1 MKRKKHPL
9 RNFLIFLLLVVV
21 VGLSYYVYEYTS
33 FFIIKDVHVLGN
45 LLVDVESV
53 ENYIGVD
60 EGLHYFKANQF
71 ELEEKLKTQPQIK
84 NCVVKKIFPNGLD
97 IKVIER
103 VPIVA
108 IYYSET
114 YLIVDDEMIV
124 IDTRND
130 PGDLYVIKGYDFDY
144 FFVGYEI
151 TDEDSYILKQA
162 IDLAVL
168 VIDSDLNS
176 KPPIVIEEEEILLLL
191 EEEIYANFGRGKY
204 IEERFNEMLAIYN
217 ALVENGNNI
226 GVIDV
231 RFDAVPVF
239 RPLGDI

>member
-9 RNFLIFLLLVVV
+9 RNFFIFLLLVVI

-33 FFIIKDVHVLGN
+33 FFIIKDVHILGN

-60 EGLHYFKANQF
+60 EGLHFFKTNQF
-71 ELEEKLKTQPQIK
+71 DLEEKMKTHPQIK
-84 NCVVKKIFPNGLD
+84 NCIVKKVFPNSLD

-103 VPIVA
+103 MPAVA

-130 PGDLYVIKGYDFDY
+130 PGNLYVIKGYDFDY

-151 TDEDSYILKQA
+151 TDKDSYILKRA
-162 IDLAVL
+162 INLAL
-168 VIDSDLNS
+168 LINISDLNA
-176 KPPIVIEEEEILLLL
+176 KPPIVIEDDEILLLL
-191 EEEIYANFGRGKY
+191 EEDIIANFGQGKY
-204 IEERFNEMLAIYN
+204 IEERFNEMLTIYK
-217 ALVENGNNI
+217 ALVADGNNI

-231 RFDAVPVF
+231 RFNTQPVF